1 MLYVFV
7 EPFRPKEDVR
17 LLHEEERG
25 QLSPG
30 LFPSYFLQE
39 HGPSLL
45 QELQEK
51 PRPAGQTETQGW

>member
-7 EPFRPKEDVR
+7 EPFRPKEDVG

-30 LFPSYFLQE
+30 LLTSYFLQE
-39 HGPSLL
+39 YGPSLL

-51 PRPAGQTETQGW
+51 PRPPGQTQTQGW

>member
-7 EPFRPKEDVR
+7 EPFRPKEDVG

-30 LFPSYFLQE
+30 LLPSYFLQE

>member
-7 EPFRPKEDVR
+7 EPFRPKEDAG

-30 LFPSYFLQE
+30 VFTSHFLQE
-39 HGPSLL
+39 HGLSLL
-45 QELQEK
+45 QETS
-51 PRPAGQTETQGW
+51 RPAGQSQTQGW